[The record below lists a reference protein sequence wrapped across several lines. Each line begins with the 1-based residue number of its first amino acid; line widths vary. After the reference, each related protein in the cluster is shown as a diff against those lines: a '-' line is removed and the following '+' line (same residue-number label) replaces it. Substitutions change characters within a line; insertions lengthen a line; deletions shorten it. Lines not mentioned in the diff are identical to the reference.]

1 MRIDP
6 FYLVLDSA
14 DWVARALACGVRLV
28 QLRIK
33 DAPETHVRS
42 EILRAKNFCDA
53 HGAQLVVNDHWRLA
67 IDLGCA
73 HVHLGQEDLKAADTK
88 AIRAAGLTL
97 GLSTETDEDLQTALA
112 LGADCVALQPIFTT
126 DSKTFERPPQ
136 GLRRLRKWKDALGE
150 KPLIAIGGLKLEDA
164 DAVFAAGA
172 DCLAVI
178 SDVTRHPDPENRA
191 QSWVAA
197 TRKHVTTSA

>member
-14 DWVARALACGVRLV
+14 DWIARALACGVRLV

-33 DAPETHVRS
+33 DAPETRMRDD
-42 EILRAKNFCDA
+42 ILRAKALCDA

-67 IDLGCA
+67 IELGCA
-73 HVHLGQEDLKAADTK
+73 HLHLGQEDLRGADIA

-97 GLSTETDEDLQTALA
+97 GVSTETEAELEAALA

-126 DSKTFERPPQ
+126 ASKSFERPAQ
-136 GLRRLRKWKDALGE
+136 GLRLLRKWKDALGDR
-150 KPLIAIGGLKLEDA
+150 PLIAIGGLKLEDA
-164 DAVFAAGA
+164 GSVFAAGA
-172 DCLAVI
+172 DSVAVI
-178 SDVTRHPDPENRA
+178 SDVTGNSDPESRA
-191 QSWVAA
+191 KAWVAA
-197 TRKHVTTSA
+197 TRKHVIAPA